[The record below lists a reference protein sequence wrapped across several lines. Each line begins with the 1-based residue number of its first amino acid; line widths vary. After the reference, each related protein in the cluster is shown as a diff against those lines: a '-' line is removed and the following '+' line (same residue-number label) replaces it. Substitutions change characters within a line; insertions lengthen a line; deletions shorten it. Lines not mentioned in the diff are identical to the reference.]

1 MNTYEFNSMRKDKK
15 PELIKARITVYNC
28 GKYGRPDEFIA
39 IIKPE
44 YFKNGNIKKTDF
56 TIIEELETI
65 KKGYNYGGIVASSAV
80 ISEIIEIL

>member
-1 MNTYEFNSMRKDKK
+1 MNAYEFNSMCKDRKH
-15 PELIKARITVYNC
+15 ELIKARITVYNG

-44 YFKNGNIKKTDF
+44 YFKNGNIKKSNF

-65 KKGYNYGGIVASSAV
+65 KKGYNYGGNATSSAV
-80 ISEIIEIL
+80 ISEILGVL

>member
-1 MNTYEFNSMRKDKK
+1 MNAYEFNSMCKDKK
-15 PELIKARITVYNC
+15 PELIKARITVYN
-28 GKYGRPDEFIA
+28 GGRYGRPDEFIA

-65 KKGYNYGGIVASSAV
+65 KKGYNYGGNATSSAV
-80 ISEIIEIL
+80 ISEIIDIL

>member
-1 MNTYEFNSMRKDKK
+1 MNVYEFNLIYKIKK
-15 PELIKARITVYNC
+15 PELIKARITVYNG

-44 YFKNGNIKKTDF
+44 YFKNGNIKKSNF
-56 TIIEELETI
+56 TIIEKLQTI
-65 KKGYNYGGIVASSAV
+65 KQGYNFRGSAISSAV

>member
-1 MNTYEFNSMRKDKK
+1 MSAYEFNSICKDKK
-15 PELIKARITVYNC
+15 PELIKARITVYNG

-65 KKGYNYGGIVASSAV
+65 KKGYNYGGNATSSAV

>member
-1 MNTYEFNSMRKDKK
+1 MNTYEFNLMRKDKK
-15 PELIKARITVYNC
+15 LELIKARITVYN
-28 GKYGRPDEFIA
+28 GGRYGRPDEFIA

-65 KKGYNYGGIVASSAV
+65 KKGYNYGGIAATSAV
-80 ISEIIEIL
+80 ISEILGVL

>member
-1 MNTYEFNSMRKDKK
+1 MNAHEFNLITNQK
-15 PELIKARITVYNC
+15 PEKIKARITVYN
-28 GKYGRPDEFIA
+28 GGRYGRPDEFIA

-44 YFKNGNIKKTDF
+44 YFKNGNIKKSDF

-65 KKGYNYGGIVASSAV
+65 KKGYNYGGIATSSVV